1 MTAALR
7 SDVRFEIGQH
17 NKPQLIVTIKDVI
30 VLDDGGDVRINTDT
44 PFDTFSFQGHGS
56 EDPRALPTDTSKR

>member
-30 VLDDGGDVRINTDT
+30 VLDDGGDVRIKTDS
-44 PFDTFSFQGHGS
+44 PFDAFSFQGHGS
-56 EDPRALPTDTSKR
+56 ADPRALRPDTSKR

>member
-30 VLDDGGDVRINTDT
+30 VLDDGGDVRIKTDS
-44 PFDTFSFQGHGS
+44 PFDAFSFQGHGS
-56 EDPRALPTDTSKR
+56 EDPTGLRTDTNRR

>member
-7 SDVRFEIGQH
+7 SDVRFEIRQH
-17 NKPQLIVTIKDVI
+17 SKPQLIVTVEDMI

-44 PFDTFSFQGHGS
+44 PFDTFSFQDHGS
-56 EDPRALPTDTSKR
+56 EDPTGLRTDTSRR